1 MAQSYTSIIQELRS
15 VLQSECRL
23 QSEYIKALADEEKA
37 MHPFNSEKVDDLNA
51 VRSDLCDRMAD
62 LQERRKALV
71 LALTGGLEMRLTEA
85 IEKHCMLRDK
95 QQLFPLA
102 RRLKELI
109 YAARKDTREFNDLTT
124 FSLGLVNSLISI
136 MSSGRHGVSRSYS
149 GRGIIRESYHPGGAT
164 RLSSVLKQA

>member
-1 MAQSYTSIIQELRS
+1 M
-15 VLQSECRL
+15 
-23 QSEYIKALADEEKA
+23 KALSDEEKA
-37 MHPFNSEKVDDLNA
+37 MRPFHPEKVDDLNA
-51 VRSDLCDRMAD
+51 VRSDICDRMME
-62 LQERRKALV
+62 LQERRKELV
-71 LALTGGLEMRLTEA
+71 LALTGGIEMRLTEA
-85 IEKHCMLRDK
+85 IEKHCLPRDK

-136 MSSGRHGVSRSYS
+136 VSSGKQGVSRSYS
-149 GRGIIRESYHPGGAT
+149 GRGIMKESYHPGGAT